1 MVFMHM
7 VRGKEYWATPEK
19 YDDLKSRDKK
29 VQSEWRKENKDI
41 VSERNKAWRE
51 ANLEK
56 NKAYIKEWI
65 SKNKEKVNKSKREWN
80 KRNQDKI
87 KASIQRRKEKD
98 LDGYNTMKRMASAK
112 RRAIKFSRLHPN
124 HNFEIE
130 RVLSEQC
137 KSLYKRFGIRF
148 EVDHIVPL
156 AEGGWHHH
164 LNLHVIPMAWN
175 RRKHTKGLESLPECW
190 NPLFRC

>member
-19 YDDLKSRDKK
+19 YAELKNRDKK
-29 VQSEWRKENKDI
+29 AHVDWRSENKEI
-41 VSERNKAWRE
+41 VSQRNKAWRE
-51 ANLEK
+51 ANPEK
-56 NKAYIKEWI
+56 ARDNLRKWI
-65 SKNKEKVNKSKREWN
+65 SKNRERSNQHKREWN
-80 KRNQDKI
+80 KRNPNKV
-87 KASIQRRKEKD
+87 KLTIQKRKEKD

-112 RRAIKFSRLHPN
+112 RRAIKFERLHPN
-124 HNFEIE
+124 HDFEIE

-137 KSLYKRFGIRF
+137 KSLYNRFGIKF

-190 NPLFRC
+190 NPLVRC